1 MLFKDQ
7 WSQRILALTL
17 GGSALLLGVAFLI
30 ASIKWVAPAH
40 AGEWIPDAAEKAPW
54 DEGLRG
60 AVGLGIK
67 GDTAYFV
74 IWSQPNQFYKV
85 ELSKARD
92 WYED

>member
-7 WSQRILALTL
+7 WSQRILAAAL
-17 GGSALLLGVAFLI
+17 GFSAIMLCASALVVSLN
-30 ASIKWVAPAH
+30 WVNMAQADEWNPA
-40 AGEWIPDAAEKAPW
+40 ADAKVW

-67 GDTAYFV
+67 ENYAYFV

-85 ELSKARD
+85 ELAKARD

>member
-1 MLFKDQ
+1 MFFKDQ
-7 WSQRILALTL
+7 WSQRILAATL
-17 GGSALLLGVAFLI
+17 GCAAMTLCASVLVVSLNWVNIAQADEWNPSADSKV
-30 ASIKWVAPAH
+30 
-40 AGEWIPDAAEKAPW
+40 W

-67 GDTAYFV
+67 ENHAYFV

-85 ELSKARD
+85 DLAKAKD